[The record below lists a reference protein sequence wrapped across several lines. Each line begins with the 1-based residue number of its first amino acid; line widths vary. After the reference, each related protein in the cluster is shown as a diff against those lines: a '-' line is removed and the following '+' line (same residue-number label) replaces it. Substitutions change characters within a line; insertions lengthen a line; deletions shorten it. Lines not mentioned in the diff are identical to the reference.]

1 MSMSAVVRALVDA
14 GATPQMILAAVE
26 AAEASSPG
34 DELSRLREK
43 DAARTRRY
51 RERGGGEIPP
61 AMRQAVLER
70 DGFACLSCDSE
81 DHLQIDHIKPVS
93 KGGETTEENLQVL
106 CRVCNARKKDRERKF
121 VRRHSADIT
130 GHPGTSTESADIHGQ
145 AGNGGNPPHPGPP
158 RVGVPAEPKI
168 TNSSN
173 PTEKQGKEEGSL
185 RSPERTPKDELLVVL
200 DEERADAVIEHRKRL
215 KPALS
220 AYAARLLARKMGQC
234 DDPNAAADAMIANGW
249 KGFEPHYLERRR
261 GTGPPRNRGPT
272 FADIANGAADFLR
285 DNPDDEPPDRT
296 FLPAYPH

>member
-1 MSMSAVVRALVDA
+1 MSREVTGQPGQDVTSASRAS
-14 GATPQMILAAVE
+14 
-26 AAEASSPG
+26 AS
-34 DELSRLREK
+34 
-43 DAARTRRY
+43 
-51 RERGGGEIPP
+51 
-61 AMRQAVLER
+61 
-70 DGFACLSCDSE
+70 
-81 DHLQIDHIKPVS
+81 
-93 KGGETTEENLQVL
+93 
-106 CRVCNARKKDRERKF
+106 
-121 VRRHSADIT
+121 
-130 GHPGTSTESADIHGQ
+130 
-145 AGNGGNPPHPGPP
+145 
-158 RVGVPAEPKI
+158 PAEPKI

-285 DNPDDEPPDRT
+285 DNPDDEPPDH
-296 FLPAYPH
+296 LLIPAHYPH